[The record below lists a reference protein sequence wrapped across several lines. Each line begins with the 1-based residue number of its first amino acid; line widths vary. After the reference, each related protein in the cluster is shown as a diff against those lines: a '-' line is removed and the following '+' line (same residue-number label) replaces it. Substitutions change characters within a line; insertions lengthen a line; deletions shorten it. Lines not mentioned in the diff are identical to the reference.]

1 LFTQQ
6 SHLKNILGNCI
17 QKTRTGGSALGARGG
32 LARIGRAYQERAS
45 ITGQDLAFS
54 LDMSP
59 HILVEPSLA
68 RERLTSVVLN
78 DSEVC
83 VGEEECTEGS
93 NVAGNNL
100 FSA

>member
-1 LFTQQ
+1 
-6 SHLKNILGNCI
+6 
-17 QKTRTGGSALGARGG
+17 LGARGG
-32 LARIGRAYQERAS
+32 LAKIGRAYQERAT

-83 VGEEECTEGS
+83 VGEEECVEES
-93 NVAGNNL
+93 AAAENNV